1 MRKTEK
7 PLPAVEQIGDDAG
20 RAAVETRVR
29 DQFAIPYMGVLDIG
43 ADLVEPRRQPRDVSG
58 RRLRV
63 EATGRVP
70 LARAQSRRVD
80 VAGRYLDQEDAC
92 DQALPRRLLF
102 PSRQDQGAR
111 RMGGSQRG
119 VRLEATAAGAVGGGA
134 QQSIRVPDSGWN
146 HFGLSPGPGLLLSVV
161 EYPSAFTR

>member
-7 PLPAVEQIGDDAG
+7 PLPADEH
-20 RAAVETRVR
+20 
-29 DQFAIPYMGVLDIG
+29 IG

-70 LARAQSRRVD
+70 LTRAQSRRVD
-80 VAGRYLDQEDAC
+80 VAGRYLDQEYAC

-134 QQSIRVPDSGWN
+134 QQSIGLALKPPPFGYARSEVVDHDSGV
-146 HFGLSPGPGLLLSVV
+146 FDDEGQALIEVRRARPR
-161 EYPSAFTR
+161 AR

>member
-7 PLPAVEQIGDDAG
+7 PLPADEQIGDDAG
-20 RAAVETRVR
+20 RATVKTFVRRLLAILAVSR
-29 DQFAIPYMGVLDIG
+29 GHIG
-43 ADLVEPRRQPRDVSG
+43 ADLVEPGRQPRDVSG

-80 VAGRYLDQEDAC
+80 VAGRHLDQEYAC
-92 DQALPRRLLF
+92 DQALPRRSLF

-119 VRLEATAAGAVGGGA
+119 IRLEATAAGAVGGSA
-134 QQSIRVPDSGWN
+134 QQSIGLALKPPPFGYARSEVVDHDSGV
-146 HFGLSPGPGLLLSVV
+146 FADEG
-161 EYPSAFTR
+161 